1 MLRLPQEDVVGV
13 TMALLIVLASSLL
26 IGVVYLSQIVANQAA
41 IIHAIMEGR

>member
-1 MLRLPQEDVVGV
+1 MLRLRQEDLTGV
-13 TMALLIVLASSLL
+13 TMALLAVLASGLL